1 MTIERNFFS
10 PSLYYYYYLF
20 WERGQSKDVC
30 RVDAFSQHLNDSSQ
44 SQRSKQHK
52 QPGGPREHQTTRKL
66 AHSAVG
72 WQKHISIRP
81 CSPCMIIL
89 ALSICQ
95 RRLSPLYE
103 PTAATTC
110 SSSVQGPCFS
120 FQQNGPG
127 LINTDMI
134 NTRKITETE
143 TCKTCT
149 VQRNWS

>member
-1 MTIERNFFS
+1 MFGRGSGPVARNHPSDRSLVSRSPPQDVWPMMNSIEIILPTTVDAMTIERNFFS

-72 WQKHISIRP
+72 
-81 CSPCMIIL
+81 
-89 ALSICQ
+89 
-95 RRLSPLYE
+95 
-103 PTAATTC
+103 
-110 SSSVQGPCFS
+110 
-120 FQQNGPG
+120 
-127 LINTDMI
+127 
-134 NTRKITETE
+134 
-143 TCKTCT
+143 
-149 VQRNWS
+149 